1 VLGGCS
7 LGCGLIVE
15 FASGRRL
22 PAGLKLPTGFAA
34 VVVLSAFPP
43 LFGSTARLG
52 APVILGLA
60 AVGFGLALVFRA
72 ETPRIDL
79 WAAAAAAGAYLS
91 YAAPTVLSGRATFDG
106 YIKLDDTATYLA
118 MVDRVA
124 TRGHDL
130 TGLAPSTYEATLNTS
145 LAFGYPVGS
154 FAPLGDVQQLL
165 GIDTAWLW
173 QPYLSFMGAL
183 LALGLYG
190 LAAPL
195 VPSRPLRAA
204 FALVAAQPAILFGYA
219 LWGGI
224 KELATAL
231 LVAVLAT
238 LVPPLLERGSVR
250 AAIPLAV
257 AAAAL
262 VDVLSLGGAA
272 WLVLLAPAIVLVAV
286 VRGLGF
292 AARAAVVFAAAT
304 ALLAVPAIVSAIK
317 WLPNA
322 GAFTSEGELANLVR
336 PLRWIQIAGVWF
348 APDFRRSPA
357 DFAPTAVLIGVV
369 LAAAVAG
376 LAWAVYRRAWGVA
389 IYAAGALVASL
400 VLFVVGSPWIAGKAL
415 ASASPAVLLLALVAA
430 ASLVVAGRRVE
441 GAVLAAVIVGGVG
454 WSNALGYREV
464 WLAPNDR
471 LTELEHAGERYAGA
485 GPALMT
491 EFEPYGARHFLRR
504 LDPEGTSELRR
515 SVIPLLSGA
524 PLEPQQYAD
533 LDAFQLGGT
542 LIYRTLVLR
551 RSPVASRPSAPYRPV
566 GRGRWY
572 EVWQRADPPA
582 PQVLQHL
589 PLGTPLDPAAVPNCD
604 DVLRLTALTGVQR
617 LAAVPR
623 APVTTVS
630 LDRLRHPAAWTVGYL
645 PGTLNPVGS
654 GDVVARV
661 RVARAGRYRIWV
673 GGSFVGEVEALVDG
687 HVTGTARHQ
696 LEWTG
701 QFVDLGAARLG
712 PGTHTVT
719 LRYVAGGW
727 RPGSH
732 GNAPFPFGPLA
743 VAQDDP
749 RRVITVPLSRAA
761 SLCGRRL
768 DWVEALGSP

>member
-7 LGCGLIVE
+7 LGCGLLVE
-15 FASGRRL
+15 FATGGRL
-22 PAGLKLPTGFAA
+22 PAGLTLPTGFAA

-52 APVILGLA
+52 APLILGV
-60 AVGFGLALVFRA
+60 AVVGIGLAVVLRT
-72 ETPRIDL
+72 ETPRLDP

-118 MVDRVA
+118 MIDRVA
-124 TRGHDL
+124 THGHDL
-130 TGLAPSTYEATLNTS
+130 AGLAPSTYEATLNTS

-173 QPYLSFMGAL
+173 QPYLTCLAAL
-183 LALGLYG
+183 LALALYG

-195 VPSRPLRAA
+195 VPSRPFRAVL
-204 FALVAAQPAILFGYA
+204 ALVAAQPAILFGYA

-224 KELATAL
+224 KELAAAL
-231 LVAVLAT
+231 LVALLAAS
-238 LVPPLLERGSVR
+238 VPPLLERGSIR

-262 VDVLSLGGAA
+262 VDVLSLGGAV
-272 WLVLLAPAIVLVAV
+272 WLVVLAPAIVLVAV
-286 VRGLGF
+286 LRGLGF
-292 AARAAVVFAAAT
+292 AARAAVAFAAVA
-304 ALLAVPAIVSAIK
+304 AVLAVPTIVSAVK

-322 GAFTSEGELANLVR
+322 GAFTSGDELANLIR
-336 PLRWIQIAGVWF
+336 PLGWIQIAGVWA
-348 APDFRRSPA
+348 APDFRRSPG
-357 DFAPTAVLIGVV
+357 DIAPTAVLVGVV
-369 LAAAVAG
+369 LAAAAAG
-376 LAWAVYRRAWGVA
+376 LAWAVYRRAWGIA
-389 IYAAGALVASL
+389 IYAAGAVVASL
-400 VLFVVGSPWIAGKAL
+400 VLFLLGSPWIAGKAL

-430 ASLVVAGRRVE
+430 VSLVVAGRRVE

-454 WSNALGYREV
+454 WSNALAYREV

-471 LTELEHAGERYAGA
+471 LAELAHAGQRYAGA

-491 EFEPYGARHFLRR
+491 EFEPYGARHFLRP

-515 SVIPLLSGA
+515 RVIPLLNGNA
-524 PLEPQQYAD
+524 LEPQQYAD
-533 LDAFQLGGT
+533 LDAFRLDGV
-542 LIYRTLVLR
+542 LVYRTLVLR
-551 RSPVASRPSAPYRPV
+551 RSPVASRPPTPYKPV
-566 GRGRWY
+566 GRGAWY
-572 EVWQRADPPA
+572 EVWQRGDPPFPA
-582 PQVLQHL
+582 VLEHL

-604 DVLRLTALTGVQR
+604 EVLRLAALRGVQR

-623 APVTTVS
+623 APVLTFS
-630 LDRLRHPAAWTVGYL
+630 LDRLRHPAAWTPGYL

-661 RVARAGRYRIWV
+661 RLARAGRYRIWV
-673 GGSFVGEVEALVDG
+673 GGSFVGGVEALVDG
-687 HVTGTARHQ
+687 HRTGTARHQ

-712 PGTHTVT
+712 PGVHTVT
-719 LRYVAGGW
+719 VRYAAGGW

-732 GNAPFPFGPLA
+732 GNAPFPLGPLA

-749 RRVITVPLSRAA
+749 RRVITVSPSNAR

-768 DWVEALGSP
+768 DWVEALGS

>member
-22 PAGLKLPTGFAA
+22 PAGLTLPTGFAA

-52 APVILGLA
+52 APLILGLA
-60 AVGFGLALVFRA
+60 VVGFGLALVFRA
-72 ETPRIDL
+72 ETPRFDV
-79 WAAAAAAGAYLS
+79 WAGAAAAGAYLS

-118 MVDRVA
+118 MIDRVA

-130 TGLAPSTYEATLNTS
+130 SGLAPSTYEATLNTS

-173 QPYLSFMGAL
+173 QPYLTFMAGLIAL
-183 LALGLYG
+183 ALYG

-195 VPSRPLRAA
+195 VPSRPLRAGL
-204 FALVAAQPAILFGYA
+204 ALVAAQPAILFGYA

-224 KELATAL
+224 KELAAAL
-231 LVAVLAT
+231 LVALLAA
-238 LVPPLLERGSVR
+238 LVPPLLERGSTRV
-250 AAIPLAV
+250 AIPLAV

-262 VDVLSLGGAA
+262 VDVLSLGGAV
-272 WLVLLAPAIVLVAV
+272 WLVLLVPAIVLVAV
-286 VRGLGF
+286 LRGLGF
-292 AARAAVVFAAAT
+292 AVRAAVVFAVGTAAL
-304 ALLAVPAIVSAIK
+304 ALPAILSAIK

-336 PLRWIQIAGVWF
+336 PLRWIQIAGVWI
-348 APDFRRSPA
+348 APDFRRSPP

-369 LAAAVAG
+369 LAAAAAG

-389 IYAAGALVASL
+389 IYAAGALIASL
-400 VLFVVGSPWIAGKAL
+400 VFFLVGSPWIAGKAL
-415 ASASPAVLLLALVAA
+415 ASASPALLLLALIAA
-430 ASLVVAGRRVE
+430 ASLVAAGRRIE

-454 WSNALGYREV
+454 WSNALAYREV

-515 SVIPLLSGA
+515 RVIPLLSGA
-524 PLEPQQYAD
+524 PLDPQEYAD
-533 LDAFQLGGT
+533 LDSFQLGGM
-542 LIYRTLVLR
+542 LVYRTLVLR
-551 RSPVASRPSAPYRPV
+551 RSPVASRPPAAYRPL

-572 EVWQRADPPA
+572 EVWQRDDPPA
-582 PQVLQHL
+582 RLLAHL
-589 PLGTPLDPAAVPNCD
+589 PLGTPLDPAAVPNCN
-604 DVLRLTALTGVQR
+604 DVLRLAAMTGVQR
-617 LAAVPR
+617 LLAVPR
-623 APVTTVS
+623 APVLTFS
-630 LDRLRHPAAWTVGYL
+630 LDRLRHPAGWTVGYL

-687 HVTGTARHQ
+687 QRTGTARHQ

-701 QFVDLGAARLG
+701 QFVDLGAARLR
-712 PGTHTVT
+712 PGTHRVT
-719 LRYVAGGW
+719 IRYVEGGW

-749 RRVITVPLSRAA
+749 RRLISVPLPQAGT
-761 SLCGRRL
+761 LCGRRL
-768 DWVEALGSP
+768 DWIEALGS